1 MFCARQG
8 KGRPRKLSY
17 HSPSPPV
24 SPHSPSAPEITEE
37 SGDEDTIRDAEVTE
51 QQHVAMQQEER
62 VLTEELENLQK
73 EKWVRSQEEDMMNG
87 KVVYL

>member
-8 KGRPRKLSY
+8 KGRPRKLGY

-24 SPHSPSAPEITEE
+24 SPRSPSAPEIMEE
-37 SGDEDTIRDAEVTE
+37 SGDEDAIRDAEVTD

-62 VLTEELENLQK
+62 VLTEQIESLQK
-73 EKWVRSQEEDMMNG
+73 EK
-87 KVVYL
+87 